1 MNKKKLLVFVLVVGA
16 IVAFWYLGLGRYFTL
31 ESIKAQQA
39 GLAEAFAAK
48 PWQTALTF
56 FGVYVAV
63 TALSLPGAALLTLL
77 AGAIFGFGW
86 GLLIVSFASSIGA
99 TLAFLA
105 ARFVLR
111 DWVKGKLGGKL
122 AAIDRGIEREGAFY
136 LFTLRLVPAFP
147 FWVINLVMGLTSLP
161 VRTFYWVSQVGML
174 LGTMVYVNVGTQLA
188 QLESLAGILSP
199 VLIGSF
205 VLLGILPLV
214 AKRIVETMKSRRVYE
229 RWDRPAT
236 YDRNLIV
243 IGGGSAGLVS
253 SLIGAS
259 VKAKV
264 TLVEGHKMG
273 GDCLNYGCVPSKA
286 LIKSAKI
293 ANLSRHAAHYG
304 MERID
309 VRFSFADVM
318 ARVQRVVAAVAPHDS
333 EERYQGLGVDV
344 VRGHARITSPWTVE
358 IALHDAHGRPTGEH
372 RTLSTRSI
380 VIATGAQPL
389 VPPIPGLAEL
399 EVLTSDNIWQLRELP
414 RRLLVLG
421 GGPIGCELAQSFAR
435 LGAQV
440 IQVEMVSRLMAREDP
455 EISQRV
461 MATFRAEGIDVRVN
475 HKAVHF
481 EKRADGTKILVAER
495 VDAAGERVEIEFD
508 AVLCALGRSARLTGY
523 GLEDL
528 EIPVGKRR
536 TIEVDE
542 FLRTNYPNI
551 FAAGDVA
558 GPYQFTHTAAHMAWF
573 ASVNALF
580 GRFKRFRVDYR
591 VIPWATFTEPEVAR
605 VGLNETDAKEQGIA
619 YEVSRYGIDD
629 LDRAIADGVDHGEVK
644 ILTVPGK
651 DRILGVTIVGEH
663 AGDLIAEFVLAM
675 KQGLGLKKI
684 LGTIHIYPTLAES
697 NKYAAGEWQKAHI
710 PTKLL
715 EWVARYHAWER
726 S

>member
-1 MNKKKLLVFVLVVGA
+1 ML
-16 IVAFWYLGLGRYFTL
+16 
-31 ESIKAQQA
+31 
-39 GLAEAFAAK
+39 
-48 PWQTALTF
+48 F

-111 DWVKGKLGGKL
+111 DWVKSKLGSKL

-147 FWVINLVMGLTSLP
+147 FWVINLLMGLTSLP
-161 VRTFYWVSQVGML
+161 TRTFYWVSQLGML

-188 QLESLAGILSP
+188 QLESLSGIVSP

-205 VLLGILPLV
+205 VLLGVLPLI
-214 AKRIVETMKSRRVYE
+214 AKRIVDAMKARRVYR
-229 RWDRPAT
+229 RWTRPQSF
-236 YDRNLIV
+236 DRNLVV
-243 IGGGSAGLVS
+243 IGAGSAGLVS

-293 ANLSRHAAHYG
+293 AHLAKHAGDYG
-304 MERID
+304 LRSVD
-309 VRFSFADVM
+309 VQFSFAEVM
-318 ARVQRVVAAVAPHDS
+318 ERVQRVVAAIEPHDS
-333 EERYQGLGVDV
+333 EERYRGLGVDV

-358 IALHDAHGRPTGEH
+358 VDLHDEQGQPTGES
-372 RTLSTRSI
+372 RSLSTRAI
-380 VIATGAQPL
+380 IIATGAQPL
-389 VPPIPGLAEL
+389 VPPIPGLAQMG
-399 EVLTSDNIWQLRELP
+399 VLTSDTIWQMRELP
-414 RRLLVLG
+414 ERLLVLG
-421 GGPIGCELAQSFAR
+421 GGPIGCELSQSFSR

-440 IQVEMVSRLMAREDP
+440 TQVEMLPRLMSREDP
-455 EISQRV
+455 EISEMV
-461 MATFRAEGIDVRVN
+461 MSRFRNEGIDVRVN
-475 HKAVHF
+475 HKAMRF
-481 EKRADGTKILVAER
+481 EQRDDGTKVLIAER
-495 VDAAGERVEIEFD
+495 VDGGQEQVEIAFD
-508 AVLCALGRSARLTGY
+508 AVLCALGRSARLTGF

-528 EIPVGKRR
+528 EIPTSKRR
-536 TIEVDE
+536 TVEVNE
-542 FLRTNYPNI
+542 FLQTNYPNI
-551 FAAGDVA
+551 YAAGDVA

-580 GRFKRFRVDYR
+580 GRFRRFRVDYR

-605 VGLNETDAKEQGIA
+605 VGLNETEAREQGVA
-619 YEVSRYGIDD
+619 YEVTRYGIDD
-629 LDRAIADGVDHGEVK
+629 LDRAIADGVDHGVVK
-644 ILTVPGK
+644 VLTEPGK

-663 AGDLIAEFVLAM
+663 AGDLIAEFVTAM
-675 KQGLGLKKI
+675 K
-684 LGTIHIYPTLAES
+684 
-697 NKYAAGEWQKAHI
+697 
-710 PTKLL
+710 
-715 EWVARYHAWER
+715 
-726 S
+726 